1 MKKEERRFFPEIIA
15 LILLLCFPFL
25 GLGEADGKIM
35 SPSQKA
41 VLDSL
46 GEIRTL
52 SVGPL
57 GLPRYVSGRLGFL
70 PDGSEAGARAYLQRI
85 QGLWRGTG
93 MEELRLRKVEAGLAF
108 QQHWRFQQ
116 YMNGLPVYGA
126 QVILHSNPLTM
137 EVLAVNGDFVP
148 WDEHIPSSPAL
159 DADSA
164 LALAQRNLNIQG
176 WTKLS
181 GADLGYCLQ
190 YGEGVHLT
198 WEAACAWSEDGVPHK
213 ERIFVDAVTGEVVA
227 RFSLIRNDFIP
238 DLNKFKCPDK
248 DGCDPEDELTCLWI
262 ETLYAANPLYPVCYQ
277 NLAATWNFYHDEFG
291 RDSYDG
297 NGAAVKVV
305 VEYPL
310 GAQWDDYCIRI
321 CLGAADAPQWG
332 DQVQALDI
340 MAHEF
345 THAITYVDL
354 AYGPAQWG
362 GISESLSDIFAA
374 CVEFQVEGPGLNVWK
389 CGEDAYTPQIAGD
402 ALRYMYDP
410 TLDGNSYDYFPEIAN
425 PGNTPQ
431 HYMAGVSNLAFYLL
445 CQGGVHPRGKTSV
458 TVPAIGIG
466 QAQRIFYEAIS
477 QLPWYATFEDLRNAT
492 ADAALGLYS
501 ADIASAV
508 NLAWDA
514 VGVPP
519 YVPPG
524 TVPGSPVLTSPANN
538 ATVCTLTP
546 TLKWSAVTA
555 TPAVD
560 YYQVQINNGSGT
572 KIYASGNLTATN
584 FTVPAGILAKSAT
597 YAWYVRAHNYL
608 GWGGWSGR
616 TIQTGAITVPP
627 SPVLT
632 SPANGATVMTTT
644 PTLKWDAVAA
654 CPAVDYYQV
663 QINNSSGTKIYAS
676 GNLTGTSFAVPAG
689 KLQNG
694 ASYAWYVRAHNSEG
708 WGGWSGRTI
717 TVCPLALPAAPTTIY
732 PSGGSTI
739 STTTPTL
746 KWSAVSS
753 CPAVDIYQV
762 QLNTADGTD
771 GWVFEGISGTS
782 FTVPS
787 YHLEMGK
794 TYEWFVQAH
803 NAQGWGPWSARRT
816 FRVQMP

>member
-1 MKKEERRFFPEIIA
+1 MRKGARKRFPEIIA
-15 LILLLCFPFL
+15 LILLFCCPFL
-25 GLGEADGKIM
+25 GSGEENGKIM

-41 VLDSL
+41 VLEAM

-52 SVGPL
+52 SIGPL
-57 GLPRYVSGRLGFL
+57 GLPRYVSGHLGFL
-70 PDGSEAGARAYLQRI
+70 ADGSEAGARAYLHGIR
-85 QGLWRGTG
+85 GLWRGTG
-93 MEELRLRKVEAGLAF
+93 SEEFRLRQAETGLALRK
-108 QQHWRFQQ
+108 HWRFQQ
-116 YMNGLPVYGA
+116 YLNGLPVHGA
-126 QVILHSNPLTM
+126 QMILHSNPLTM

-159 DADSA
+159 DADNA
-164 LALAQRNLNIQG
+164 LALAQRSLNIG
-176 WTKLS
+176 NWTLLS
-181 GADLGYCLQ
+181 GATLGYCLK

-198 WEAACAWSEDGVPHK
+198 WEAVLAWREGGVPRK
-213 ERIFVDAVTGEVVA
+213 ERIFVDANTGEVVA

-262 ETLYAANPLYPVCYQ
+262 ETLYPANPLYPTCYQ
-277 NLAATWNFYHDEFG
+277 NLASTWNFYHDEFG

-321 CLGAADAPQWG
+321 CLGPADAPLWG

-345 THAITYVDL
+345 THAVTYVDL

-374 CVEFQVEGPGLNVWK
+374 CVEFQAEGPGLNVWK
-389 CGEDAYTPQIAGD
+389 CGEDAYTPLIAGD

-410 TLDGNSYDYFPEIAN
+410 TLDGNSYDYYPDIPE
-425 PGNTPQ
+425 PKTEPQ

-445 CQGGVHPRGKTSV
+445 CQGGGHPHDKTDV
-458 TVPAIGIG
+458 TVPAIGIA
-466 QAQRIFYEAIS
+466 QAQRIFYEAIA

-492 ADAALGLYS
+492 ADAALDLYS
-501 ADIASAV
+501 AETAATV
-508 NLAWDA
+508 HLAWDA

-524 TVPGSPVLTSPANN
+524 AVPESPALISPANN

-546 TLKWSAVTA
+546 ALKWSAVAA
-555 TPAVD
+555 TPAVN
-560 YYQVQINNGSGT
+560 YYQVQINNSSGT
-572 KIYASGNLTATN
+572 KIYASGSLTGTN
-584 FTVPAGILAKSAT
+584 FTVPAGVLAKSAT
-597 YAWYVRAHNYL
+597 YAWYVRAHNSL

-616 TIQTGAITVPP
+616 TVKTGDVGVPAK
-627 SPVLT
+627 PVLT
-632 SPANGATVMTTT
+632 SPANGATVTTT
-644 PTLKWDAVAA
+644 RPLLKWDAVTA

-676 GNLTGTSFAVPAG
+676 GNLTVTQFTVPAG
-689 KLQNG
+689 ILQCG
-694 ASYAWYVRAHNSEG
+694 TSYAWYVRAHNAEG
-708 WGGWSGRTI
+708 WGGWSGRTLS
-717 TVCPLALPAAPTTIY
+717 TSPQAVPAAPVTSY

-746 KWSAVSS
+746 KWG
-753 CPAVDIYQV
+753 AVDSCLPVDTYQV

-771 GWVFEGISGTS
+771 GWVFEGITGTS
-782 FTVPS
+782 FTVPP
-787 YHLEMGK
+787 YHLETGK

-803 NAQGWGPWSARRT
+803 NALGWGAWSARRT
-816 FRVQMP
+816 FRVQLP